1 MLEEPRQILEGDAVE
16 LTIGS
21 GLTVTVTVAVPEQP
35 NAVVPVT
42 LYVVVIVGFT
52 VLGLRVEPPFQT

>member
-1 MLEEPRQILEGDAVE
+1 MAAGVAVAA
-16 LTIGS
+16 IVGN
-21 GLTVTVTVAVPEQP
+21 GFTVTVTVAVPEQP